1 MGARRIT
8 SDAGWLMITSE
19 AGGEVT
25 VGDIDRS
32 CSLVVG
38 VDIGGTNIKVGLVD
52 RTGRIVRRA
61 SGPSEA
67 DRGFDHFMSR
77 IIAVVR
83 EALGE
88 AYRPSDVAGIGVG
101 YPGTVY
107 PDTGVISG
115 SPNIP
120 GSQNSNLIAPL
131 QAAFDR
137 AVLPI
142 NDASGAALGEAMFG
156 RGKEY
161 GAKHMVLYTLGTGV
175 GGGVVIDGKVL
186 YGAHHQGA
194 ELGHTIVDPNGPQCG
209 CGNFGCLESFCGTAG
224 ILRAAWRRLQA
235 GRPSLLWDHIT
246 PYEEVELTPKMISD
260 AAAAGD
266 AVALEVWAEIGHYLG
281 LGCVT
286 MINALDPELIVFA
299 GQIANAGAPL
309 FDPLRQTVQARARLN
324 RWPVERI
331 MPAALGD
338 DAGIIGSAAVVLTE
352 LA

>member
-1 MGARRIT
+1 LTAASAVATLLRCVAR
-8 SDAGWLMITSE
+8 DVGAGWQMITDRVGGTVATSE
-19 AGGEVT
+19 
-25 VGDIDRS
+25 IDRS
-32 CSLVVG
+32 ASLVVG

-52 RTGRIVRRA
+52 LTGRIVRRA

-67 DRGFDHFMSR
+67 DRGFDHFMCR
-77 IIAVVR
+77 IIEVVR
-83 EALGE
+83 DVLGE
-88 AYRPSDVAGIGVG
+88 SYSPADVAGIGVG

-107 PDTGVISG
+107 PDTGLISG

-131 QAAFDR
+131 QAAFGR
-137 AVLPI
+137 AVVPI
-142 NDASGAALGEAMFG
+142 NDASGAALGEVMFG
-156 RGKEY
+156 RGKEF
-161 GAKHMVLYTLGTGV
+161 GARHMVLFTLGTGV

-194 ELGHTIVDPNGPQCG
+194 ELGHMIVDADGPQCG

-235 GRPSLLWDHIT
+235 GRPSLLWDHIEA
-246 PYEEVELTPKMISD
+246 YQEVELTPKMISA

-286 MINALDPELIVFA
+286 MINAFDPE
-299 GQIANAGAPL
+299 
-309 FDPLRQTVQARARLN
+309 
-324 RWPVERI
+324 
-331 MPAALGD
+331 
-338 DAGIIGSAAVVLTE
+338 
-352 LA
+352 

>member
-1 MGARRIT
+1 
-8 SDAGWLMITSE
+8 MITDS
-19 AGGEVT
+19 ADRKTT
-25 VGDIDRS
+25 VNRIDQS
-32 CSLVVG
+32 ASLVVG

-52 RTGRIVRRA
+52 RNGSIVRRA

-77 IIAVVR
+77 IIAVVKD
-83 EALGE
+83 AMGE
-88 AYRPSDVAGIGVG
+88 SYSPSDVAGIGVG

-107 PDTGVISG
+107 PETGIISG

-131 QAAFDR
+131 QAAFGR

-156 RGKEY
+156 RGQEY
-161 GAKHMVLYTLGTGV
+161 GASSMVLFTLGTGV
-175 GGGVVIDGKVL
+175 GGGVVIGGKVL
-186 YGAHHQGA
+186 SGAHHQGA
-194 ELGHTIVDPNGPQCG
+194 ELGHMIVDPNGPQCG

-235 GRPSLLWDHIT
+235 GRPSALWDVIEA
-246 PYEEVELTPKMISD
+246 YEDVELTPKMISE
-260 AAAAGD
+260 AANVGD
-266 AVALEVWAEIGHYLG
+266 AVSLEVWAEIGHYLG

-286 MINALDPELIVFA
+286 MINALDPDLIVFA

-309 FDPLRQTVQARARLN
+309 FDPLRQTVRARQRLN
-324 RWPVERI
+324 RWPFERI
-331 MPAALGD
+331 MPARLGD
-338 DAGIIGSAAVVLTE
+338 DAGIIGSASVVLTE
-352 LA
+352 LD